1 MNRYLYYIIILFLLP
16 FVAFADYHDAKV
28 TSDEYT
34 GNFEYVIL
42 KRGTSFSEQVKKP
55 NTIYEIRYNYD
66 LNGINITLPPNCIL
80 KFEGG
85 VLRNGTLTGNNTRI
99 EAGRVR
105 IFNTS
110 ITLAGEWY
118 IDEAYPEWTG
128 AEKNNPSIN
137 TTKALEQLEPLDAI
151 VRFTKGNYYLSEYY
165 IEREGVRIYGDA
177 DGQTSS
183 VRFLPY
189 SSGQRYIIKI
199 GGGKDTF
206 GQGTPVV
213 RKPCVKHIWFSNF
226 ENGATKIGSGNPN
239 APYECGLF
247 CVDAVQIGQ
256 FDVYFSGV
264 YGCPAVYLGF
274 SYEITFDN
282 LICYSSHSKSDC
294 PMIVIGNKRTD
305 ISCAKINKLAL
316 ESLTGTAI
324 KYLDGAAAT
333 TELVVDD
340 FFFEGTMDWD
350 GGVAVTDVDDHYFKE
365 NREAL
370 NIRSEY
376 EAITK
381 VPIFDLNG
389 YAYLSISNAFI
400 NNLGNGKWKN
410 RLDADNKYKSFCFAK
425 IQNTAKSGNF
435 RIQNVQLNHVPFFY
449 IEDSFVAGY
458 NDGAFE
464 VVIDNFCGGSGVEN
478 TGDHNNNDYADS
490 KEMFN
495 LNTYFKH
502 VYVGKGRGA
511 AMVDVKNSSYVTI
524 LPYVIIQDNVKYT
537 YKDIGAF
544 IGYAISN
551 NNGGLRSSRVYCID
565 KSDDYFK
572 NLPEELK
579 KAIPEKLL
587 FFRETNG
594 KNRMPDHPLF
604 ASNILS
610 DKNYHISIT
619 GYRTNQ
625 SRMYMEVRYFS
636 VKSGVENS
644 ALRVR
649 KALSG
654 SDTGLMTFDVDVM
667 KREGYSFNLYQVWQE
682 YNSVDKYLSSMAIGY
697 VNINSF
703 N

>member
-1 MNRYLYYIIILFLLP
+1 MKSFVRCIFLALFPIL
-16 FVAFADYHDAKV
+16 AFADFSVVRA
-28 TSDEYT
+28 SDD
-34 GNFEYVIL
+34 GNPGDMDYVFL
-42 KRGTSFSEQVKKP
+42 KRGTSFSEQVKKTK
-55 NTIYEIRYNYD
+55 TIYEIRYNYD
-66 LNGINITLPPNCIL
+66 LKGNEIEIPRDCVL

-85 VLRNGTLTGNNTRI
+85 VLKNGVLKGNNTRI
-99 EAGRVR
+99 EAGRVK
-105 IFNTS
+105 IFNAD
-110 ITLAGEWY
+110 ITLAGDWY
-118 IDEAYPEWTG
+118 VDEAYPEWAG
-128 AEKNNPSIN
+128 VERNNTRIN
-137 TTKALEQLEPLDAI
+137 TTRALEQLEPLDAI
-151 VRFTKGNYYLSEYY
+151 IRFIKGNYYLSEYY
-165 IEREGVRIYGDA
+165 IERDGVRIYGDA
-177 DGQTSS
+177 EGQTSM
-183 VRFLPY
+183 VRFFPY
-189 SSGQRYIIKI
+189 ENGQRYIIKI

-206 GQGTPVV
+206 GQGSPVV
-213 RKPCVKHIWFSNF
+213 RKSCVKQIWFSNF
-226 ENGATKIGSGNPN
+226 DNEATKIYSGKPN
-239 APYECGLF
+239 AIYECGLF
-247 CVDAVQIGQ
+247 CVDAVQIGN

-316 ESLTGTAI
+316 ESITGTAI
-324 KYLDGAAAT
+324 KYIDGAAAT

-350 GGVAVTDVDDHYFKE
+350 GGVAATDVDDHFFKE
-365 NREAL
+365 NREVL
-370 NIRSEY
+370 NNKSEY
-376 EAITK
+376 EAIAK
-381 VPIFDLNG
+381 VPVFDLNG
-389 YAYLSISNAFI
+389 YAYLSINNAFI

-410 RLDADNKYKSFCFAK
+410 HLDADNKFKSFCFAK
-425 IQNTAKSGNF
+425 IQNTAKSGSF

-464 VVIDNFCGGSGVEN
+464 VVIDNLCGGSGVEN

-502 VYVGKGRGA
+502 EYVGNGRGA
-511 AMVDVKNSSYVTI
+511 AMVDVKNSSYVTV

-565 KSDDYFK
+565 NSDDYFK
-572 NLPEELK
+572 TLPDK
-579 KAIPEKLL
+579 SKQSMPEKLL
-587 FFRETNG
+587 FFREANG
-594 KNRMPDHPLF
+594 KNRMSDYPLL

-610 DKNYHISIT
+610 DKDYHLSIT

-625 SRMYMEVRYFS
+625 SRMFMEVRYFS
-636 VKSGVENS
+636 VRTGTENP
-644 ALRVR
+644 ALRIR
-649 KALSG
+649 KAVSG
-654 SDTGLMTFDVDVM
+654 SATQLMFFDIDVIR
-667 KREGYSFNLYQVWQE
+667 REGYSFNVYQVWQE

>member
-1 MNRYLYYIIILFLLP
+1 MKSFICYIFLALFP
-16 FVAFADYHDAKV
+16 IVAFADYSKV
-28 TSDEYT
+28 RDKDDNIL
-34 GNFEYVIL
+34 GDMDYVIL
-42 KRGTSFSEQVKKP
+42 KRGTSFSEQVKKTK
-55 NTIYEIRYNYD
+55 TIYEIRFNYD
-66 LNGINITLPPNCIL
+66 LKGSEIEIPRDCVL

-85 VLRNGTLTGNNTRI
+85 VLRNGVLKGNNTRI
-99 EAGRVR
+99 EAGRVK
-105 IFNTS
+105 IFNAD
-110 ITLAGEWY
+110 ITLAGNWY
-118 IDEAYPEWTG
+118 VDEAYPEWAG
-128 AEKNNPSIN
+128 AERNNARIN
-137 TTKALEQLEPLDAI
+137 TTRALELLEPLDAI
-151 VRFTKGNYYLSEYY
+151 IRFTKGNYYLSEYY

-177 DGQTSS
+177 DGQTSM

-189 SSGQRYIIKI
+189 ENGQRYIIKI

-213 RKPCVKHIWFSNF
+213 RKPCIKHIWFSNF
-226 ENGATKIGSGNPN
+226 DNGATKVESGKSN
-239 APYECGLF
+239 ATYECGLF
-247 CVDAVQIGQ
+247 CVDAVQIGY

-410 RLDADNKYKSFCFAK
+410 RLDADNKYKCFCFAK

-435 RIQNVQLNHVPFFY
+435 RIQNVQLNHV
-449 IEDSFVAGY
+449 ELQ
-458 NDGAFE
+458 
-464 VVIDNFCGGSGVEN
+464 
-478 TGDHNNNDYADS
+478 T
-490 KEMFN
+490 N
-495 LNTYFKH
+495 LRQK
-502 VYVGKGRGA
+502 
-511 AMVDVKNSSYVTI
+511 VKLHY
-524 LPYVIIQDNVKYT
+524 
-537 YKDIGAF
+537 
-544 IGYAISN
+544 
-551 NNGGLRSSRVYCID
+551 
-565 KSDDYFK
+565 
-572 NLPEELK
+572 
-579 KAIPEKLL
+579 
-587 FFRETNG
+587 
-594 KNRMPDHPLF
+594 
-604 ASNILS
+604 
-610 DKNYHISIT
+610 
-619 GYRTNQ
+619 
-625 SRMYMEVRYFS
+625 
-636 VKSGVENS
+636 
-644 ALRVR
+644 
-649 KALSG
+649 
-654 SDTGLMTFDVDVM
+654 
-667 KREGYSFNLYQVWQE
+667 
-682 YNSVDKYLSSMAIGY
+682 
-697 VNINSF
+697 
-703 N
+703 